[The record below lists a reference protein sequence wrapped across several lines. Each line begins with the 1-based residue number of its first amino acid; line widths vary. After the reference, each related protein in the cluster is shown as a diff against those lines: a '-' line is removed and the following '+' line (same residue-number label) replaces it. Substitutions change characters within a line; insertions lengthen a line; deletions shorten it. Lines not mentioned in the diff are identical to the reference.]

1 MSYNENNFN
10 GQIPPN
16 SGDDKTQE
24 INMDKNIYSDS
35 QYADSYSSDNNV
47 YSNSGTNQNVSSAD
61 DYSTYSSIP
70 NSVNNYSE
78 NSNSSQYSQGSYN
91 PYTTQNFNN
100 TQSYNDNFAGDSGY
114 SETASVPVVQS
125 QSYNYGASVP
135 YTATQYSKTAA
146 QPRKQEKKKSKG
158 FVASLIIIGLLASAG
173 LGFGG
178 GMIANTLSNNG
189 IIQSGDGLTIQKVVN
204 TVNPS
209 ENDGGEMTTADIV
222 KNTENSVVEITTET
236 VQTGSLT
243 QQYITSGAGSGVII
257 SENGYIVTNNH
268 VINGAEKIV
277 VTLHDGTTYD
287 AKLIGTDSEIDIAL
301 LKVEANGLSAAVI
314 GDSSKLSVGEKT
326 VVIGNPLGQLG
337 GTVTEGI
344 ISALNRDLVID
355 GVTKNLLQ
363 TSAAI
368 NPGNSGGGM
377 FNSRGELIG
386 IVVAKTVDEEVEGLG
401 FAIPIN
407 DVSNVIGDLKKYGY
421 VRGRAEM
428 GISVVDVSTPQSAM
442 MYGVN
447 STGVYVSAVNTSG
460 AEKAGF
466 QIGDKITS
474 IEDKTVSAKSDIEA
488 VIKSHKVG
496 DIITVIVDR
505 NGESKT
511 LKATLTED
519 LPDEASNDNKA
530 DNNNNGRENGGN
542 GNFGGNNDGNDDD
555 IRQRIEDYLRNY
567 F

>member
-1 MSYNENNFN
+1 MNYNENNFN
-10 GQIPPN
+10 GQIPQN

-24 INMDKNIYSDS
+24 INMDNTIYSNS
-35 QYADSYSSDNNV
+35 NYSNSYESDNNL
-47 YSNSGTNQNVSSAD
+47 YSSTDANPGN
-61 DYSTYSSIP
+61 DYTTYSSIP
-70 NSVNNYSE
+70 NSFNSYDESSNNQQAQQMNY
-78 NSNSSQYSQGSYN
+78 NAYPTAQNTDNVQPYGDNFVSSDNYNTTASQSITQKQPYDYN
-91 PYTTQNFNN
+91 ANKTPYTTPQY
-100 TQSYNDNFAGDSGY
+100 TTAQS
-114 SETASVPVVQS
+114 
-125 QSYNYGASVP
+125 
-135 YTATQYSKTAA
+135 K
-146 QPRKQEKKKSKG
+146 KKEKKKGKG
-158 FVASLIIIGLLASAG
+158 LAVTLVIIGLLAAGG

-178 GMIANTLSNNG
+178 GMLANNLSSNG

-204 TVNPS
+204 TVSTTDNNS
-209 ENDGGEMTTADIV
+209 GEMTTADIV
-222 KNTENSVVEITTET
+222 KNTENTVVEITTET

-268 VINGAEKIV
+268 VISGAEKIV

-287 AKLIGTDSEIDIAL
+287 AKLVGSDSEIDVAL
-301 LKVEANGLSAAVI
+301 LKVEATGLSAAVM
-314 GDSSKLSVGEKT
+314 GDSSQLSVGEKT

-407 DVSNVIGDLKKYGY
+407 DVSDVIGDLKEYGY
-421 VRGRAEM
+421 VRGRAEI
-428 GISVVDVSTPQSAM
+428 GISIVDVSNAQSAM

-447 STGVYVSAVNTSG
+447 STGVYISAVNTSG
-460 AEKAGF
+460 AQKAGF
-466 QIGDKITS
+466 QVGDRITAVGDKTIS
-474 IEDKTVSAKSDIEA
+474 KKSDLEA
-488 VIKSHKVG
+488 AMKDHKVG
-496 DIITVIVDR
+496 DSITVTVDR
-505 NGESKT
+505 NGESK
-511 LKATLTED
+511 KIKVTLTED
-519 LPDEASNDNKA
+519 LPDDNSST
-530 DNNNNGRENGGN
+530 DNNSDNNSNNGGYDSNGGFGNNGGN
-542 GNFGGNNDGNDDD
+542 SNDDD

-567 F
+567 L

>member
-1 MSYNENNFN
+1 MNYNENNFN
-10 GQIPPN
+10 GQIPLN
-16 SGDDKTQE
+16 SDDDKTQE
-24 INMDKNIYSDS
+24 INMSSSIYSDS
-35 QYADSYSSDNNV
+35 KYADSYSSDNNV
-47 YSNSGTNQNVSSAD
+47 YVGSNANQPANPTD
-61 DYSTYSSIP
+61 NYKTYGFGQ
-70 NSVNNYSE
+70 NNTDNYE
-78 NSNSSQYSQGSYN
+78 NSFSNQQFAKEDGSSYTANS
-91 PYTTQNFNN
+91 NFNN
-100 TQSYNDNFAGDSGY
+100 AQSYNDNY
-114 SETASVPVVQS
+114 SFNSSYGETASNPIVQS
-125 QSYNYGASVP
+125 QPYSYGAANAAYSAPRYSAAASPSV
-135 YTATQYSKTAA
+135 K
-146 QPRKQEKKKSKG
+146 KEKKKGKG
-158 FVASLIIIGLLASAG
+158 LVATLIIIGLLASAG

-178 GMIANTLSNNG
+178 GMLANTLSDNG
-189 IIQSGDGLTIQKVVN
+189 IIQSDDGLTIQKVVN
-204 TVNPS
+204 TVSTTDSNS
-209 ENDGGEMTTADIV
+209 GEMTTADIV
-222 KNTENSVVEITTET
+222 KNTENSVVEITTE
-236 VQTGSLT
+236 VVRTGSLT

-301 LKVEANGLSAAVI
+301 LKVEANDLSAAVI

-386 IVVAKTVDEEVEGLG
+386 VVVAKTVDEEVEGLG

-407 DVSNVIGDLKKYGY
+407 DVSDVIGDLKEYGY
-421 VRGRAEM
+421 VRGRAEI
-428 GISVVDVSTPQSAM
+428 GISVVDVLNSQTAM

-447 STGVYVSAVNTSG
+447 STGVYISAVNTSS
-460 AEKAGF
+460 AEKSGF
-466 QIGDKITS
+466 KVGDKITS
-474 IEDKTVSAKSDIEA
+474 VENKTISSKSDIEA
-488 VIKSHKVG
+488 AIKSHKVG
-496 DIITVIVDR
+496 DTITVIVDR

-519 LPDEASNDNKA
+519 LPDEASNDNKSGS
-530 DNNNNGRENGGN
+530 DNEGNENNGGFGNNGGN
-542 GNFGGNNDGNDDD
+542 DDDD